1 MSTVQPIKMKI
12 ANILRTKVVLI
23 PLFILVFIYLFAWA
37 GLPRLV
43 HWQAEKQVLER
54 SGHVLKMDLPEVNPF
69 KLTVRIP
76 KLSLATPEGEQL
88 VAFDHLFVDVS
99 GTDLFT
105 GLVALDQIDLKNLNL
120 NVALLP
126 EGKNNFTALL
136 DAFKTEEPEEENT
149 EPPAFLLS
157 HLLISDAAV
166 DFEDRRKPDGLKT
179 RFAPLNL
186 ELRDLA
192 TRSETDGDFVL
203 NAVTGLD
210 AELKLRA
217 QIQLADP
224 SATGEFSLTG
234 LNLAKL
240 EPLLAPLLPTAPPAG
255 SADLALNFDVNL
267 KESATL
273 QANETAPA
281 DGAPQ
286 ANQAAQPKVLINNI
300 NAEVREFSMAAKPQG
315 ASAAAQFSKL
325 NVNNASFD
333 LQANKAELTGI
344 VLAGLQLNHASKAK
358 AIGLDTIEVGPIL
371 VDLAEQHAEVN
382 AATVKGGAVNVKRN
396 AQGKL
401 DLMAAINDWV
411 PAKKPADKNTPE
423 TIDEVPAK
431 PWTYAVNTI
440 DLSGINANIQDQTVS
455 PALNIGLNSIAV
467 STSGVTQDLSKTLP
481 LKASL
486 NVASGGS
493 IAVNG
498 DINPSTAAT
507 QMNIEVNALALKPA
521 QPFIGQ
527 FAKLNLVSGAIYTK
541 GKATYNAK
549 EQGYAGSLT
558 VAGLRLNEAGTNN
571 SFFEFK
577 KLFTPGLRVNAQ
589 GLNIQRLT
597 LEGLD
602 TSLLI
607 AKDKSTNISRILVSK
622 EEPTTATQQQAEPA
636 TPAAN
641 APPAFAVNI
650 DRFSIADSELDF
662 ADESLFIPFGTR
674 IHSLEG
680 VLNGLSN
687 KPGTRGELAL
697 KGAVDEFGEADA
709 QGTLNL
715 LDPTAYMDIAVKFSN
730 VEMRNLTPYSGT
742 FANRKIESGKLSL
755 NLVYNIENQQLNSS
769 NQVIV
774 DKLKLGERVQSPQG
788 RDLPLE
794 LAIAILEDS
803 NGRIDLGLPITGD
816 LNDPQFSYGAIVW
829 KAIGNVL
836 TKIVTAP
843 FRALGALFGGGDADE
858 LGKIEFTAGA
868 NTLSPSQREGLKKLG
883 EALTTRPNLALTVQG
898 TWAPVDKTAI
908 QNLQMRRAVAAQAGE
923 KLQPG
928 ENPGPL
934 ALNNEATQK
943 AIEALF
949 EKRFSGGELASMKTG
964 FRKANPGQLEQ
975 GMAGKALGQIT
986 NLFKDTRELSEAEV
1000 NALKGKNFYAVLAQK
1015 LQDSEE
1021 VSTAQL
1027 QALATQRQHLVSTG
1041 LTSAGVP
1048 AERVKTDSPKET
1060 KANDDKTVPMELGVA
1075 VNK

>member
-1 MSTVQPIKMKI
+1 MKI
-12 ANILRTKVVLI
+12 STILRSKAVLI
-23 PLFILVFIYLFAWA
+23 PLFIIVFFYLFAWA

-54 SGHVLKMDLPEVNPF
+54 SGHVLNMGLPEINPF

-76 KLSLATPEGEQL
+76 KLNLATPEGEQL
-88 VAFDHLFVDVS
+88 VSFEHLFVDVS

-126 EGKNNFTALL
+126 EGKNNFTTLL
-136 DAFKTEEPEEENT
+136 DAFKTDEPEEEENT

-166 DFEDRRKPDGLKT
+166 NFEDRRKPDGLKT
-179 RFAPLNL
+179 TFAPLNL

-192 TRSETDGDFVL
+192 TRSENDGDFVL
-203 NAVTGLD
+203 NAITGLD

-224 SATGEFSLTG
+224 SAVGEFSLTG
-234 LNLAKL
+234 LNIAKL

-267 KESATL
+267 KDASE
-273 QANETAPA
+273 EIP
-281 DGAPQ
+281 
-286 ANQAAQPKVLINNI
+286 PKVLINNI
-300 NAEVREFSMAAKPQG
+300 NAEVREFNILAKPQG

-325 NVNNASFD
+325 NINNASFD
-333 LQANKAELTGI
+333 LQTNKAELAGI
-344 VLAGLQLNHASKAK
+344 VLAGLQLNHSNKAK

-382 AATVKGGAVNVKRN
+382 AATLKGGAVNVKRN
-396 AQGKL
+396 SKGEL
-401 DLMAAINDWV
+401 DLMAAINDWI
-411 PAKKPADKNTPE
+411 PAKKPVDKSAPE
-423 TIDEVPAK
+423 TSDKTPAK
-431 PWTYAVNTI
+431 PWTYSVNTI
-440 DLSGINANIQDQTVS
+440 DVSGINANIQDQTVS
-455 PALNIGLNSIAV
+455 PALNIGLNNIAV
-467 STSGVTQDLSKTLP
+467 STSGVTQDLSKNLP

-486 NVASGGS
+486 NVASGGN

-498 DINPSTAAT
+498 TVNPSTTAT
-507 QMNIEVNALALKPA
+507 QMNVEVNALALKPA

-549 EQGYAGSLT
+549 EQGYVGSLT
-558 VAGLRLNEAGTNN
+558 IGSLRLNEAGTNN

-602 TSLLI
+602 TALLI
-607 AKDKSTNISRILVSK
+607 AKDKSTNISRILVNK

-636 TPAAN
+636 KPAAN
-641 APPAFAVNI
+641 TPPAFAVNI
-650 DRFSIADSELDF
+650 DRFNIVNSELDF

-680 VLNGLSN
+680 VVNGLSN

-709 QGTLNL
+709 QGTINL

-755 NLVYNIENQQLNSS
+755 NLVYNIENRQLNSS

-794 LAIAILEDS
+794 LAIAILEDR

-908 QNLQMRRAVAAQAGE
+908 QNLQMRRAVATQAGE

-949 EKRFSGGELASMKTG
+949 EKRFSGGELASLKTG

-975 GMAGKALGQIT
+975 GVAGKALGQLT
-986 NLFKDTRELSEAEV
+986 NLFKDTRELSDAEV

-1027 QALATQRQHLVSTG
+1027 QALATQRQQLVSTG

-1048 AERVKTDSPKET
+1048 AERVKTDAPKET

>member
-1 MSTVQPIKMKI
+1 MKLTT
-12 ANILRTKVVLI
+12 ILRSKALLI
-23 PLFILVFIYLFAWA
+23 PLFIIVFVYLFTWA

-43 HWQAEKQVLER
+43 HWQAEKQVFER
-54 SGHVLKMDLPEVNPF
+54 SGHVLKMELPEVNPF
-69 KLTVRIP
+69 KLTARIP

-105 GLVALDQIDLKNLNL
+105 GLVALDQIELKNLNV

-126 EGKNNFTALL
+126 EGKHNFTALL
-136 DAFKTEEPEEENT
+136 DSFKTEEPEEEST

-157 HLLISDAAV
+157 HLLISDAAI
-166 DFEDRRKPDGLKT
+166 DFEDRRNPDGLKT

-217 QIQLADP
+217 KIQLADP

-234 LNLAKL
+234 LNIAKL

-267 KESATL
+267 KEEPAT
-273 QANETAPA
+273 TP
-281 DGAPQ
+281 GAE
-286 ANQAAQPKVLINNI
+286 AAQPKVLINNI
-300 NAEVREFSMAAKPQG
+300 NAEVREFSLAAKPQG
-315 ASAAAQFSKL
+315 ASAAAQFNKL
-325 NVNNASFD
+325 NINDASFD
-333 LQANKAELTGI
+333 LQTNKADLAGI
-344 VLAGLQLNHASKAK
+344 VLAGLQLNHSNKAK
-358 AIGLDTIEVGPIL
+358 AIGLDTIEVGPIA
-371 VDLAEQHAEVN
+371 VDLTEQHADVN
-382 AATVKGGAVNVKRN
+382 AATVKGGVLNVKRN
-396 AQGKL
+396 AKGEL
-401 DLMAAINDWV
+401 DLMAAINDWI
-411 PAKKPADKNTPE
+411 PANKPAIKSAKANTKE
-423 TIDEVPAK
+423 TEDSPAK
-431 PWTYAVNTI
+431 PWTYTVSTI

-455 PALNIGLNSIAV
+455 PALNIGLNNIAV
-467 STSGVTQDLSKTLP
+467 STSGVTQDLSKNLP

-498 DINPSTAAT
+498 NINPSTAAT
-507 QMNIEVNALALKPA
+507 QMNVEVNALALKPA

-527 FAKLNLVSGAIYTK
+527 FAKLNLVNGALYTK

-549 EQGYAGSLT
+549 EQGYIGSLT
-558 VAGLRLNEAGTNN
+558 IGNLRLNEAGTNN

-589 GLNIQRLT
+589 GLSIQRLT

-602 TSLLI
+602 TALLI
-607 AKDKSTNISRILVSK
+607 SKDKSTNISRILVNK
-622 EEPTTATQQQAEPA
+622 AEPKTTTQQQSEPA
-636 TPAAN
+636 KPADN
-641 APPAFAVNI
+641 TTSAFAVNI
-650 DRFSIADSELDF
+650 DRFTIVKSEMDF

-680 VLNGLSN
+680 VVNGLSN

-709 QGTLNL
+709 QGTINL

-898 TWAPVDKTAI
+898 TWAPADKTAI
-908 QNLQMRRAVAAQAGE
+908 QNLQMRRAVATQAGE
-923 KLQPG
+923 KLQPA

-949 EKRFSGGELASMKTG
+949 EKRFSGGELASLKTG

-975 GMAGKALGQIT
+975 GVAGKALGQIT
-986 NLFKDTRELSEAEV
+986 NLFKETRELSDAEV

-1021 VSTAQL
+1021 VSAAQL
-1027 QALATQRQHLVSTG
+1027 QALATERQQLVSTG
-1041 LTSAGVP
+1041 LTAAGVP
-1048 AERVKTDSPKET
+1048 AERVKTDAPKET
-1060 KANDDKTVPMELGVA
+1060 KAIEGKTVPMELGVA

>member
-1 MSTVQPIKMKI
+1 MKI
-12 ANILRTKVVLI
+12 STILRSKAVLI
-23 PLFILVFIYLFAWA
+23 PLFIIVFFYLFAWA

-54 SGHVLKMDLPEVNPF
+54 SGHVLNMGLPEINPF

-76 KLSLATPEGEQL
+76 KLNLATPEGEQL
-88 VAFDHLFVDVS
+88 VSFEHLFVDVS

-126 EGKNNFTALL
+126 EGKNNFTTLL
-136 DAFKTEEPEEENT
+136 DAFKTDEPEEEENT

-166 DFEDRRKPDGLKT
+166 NFEDRRKPDGLKT
-179 RFAPLNL
+179 TFAPLNL

-192 TRSETDGDFVL
+192 TRSENDGDFVL
-203 NAVTGLD
+203 NAITGLD

-224 SATGEFSLTG
+224 SAVGEFSLTG
-234 LNLAKL
+234 LNIAKL

-267 KESATL
+267 KDASE
-273 QANETAPA
+273 EIP
-281 DGAPQ
+281 
-286 ANQAAQPKVLINNI
+286 PKVLINNI
-300 NAEVREFSMAAKPQG
+300 NAEVREFNILAKPQG
-315 ASAAAQFSKL
+315 ASAAAQFIKL
-325 NVNNASFD
+325 NINNASFD
-333 LQANKAELTGI
+333 LQTNKAELAGI
-344 VLAGLQLNHASKAK
+344 VLAGLQLNHSNKAK

-382 AATVKGGAVNVKRN
+382 AATLKGGAVNVKRN
-396 AQGKL
+396 SKGEL
-401 DLMAAINDWV
+401 DLMAAINDWI
-411 PAKKPADKNTPE
+411 PAKKPVDKSAPE
-423 TIDEVPAK
+423 TSDKTPAK
-431 PWTYAVNTI
+431 PWTYSVNTI
-440 DLSGINANIQDQTVS
+440 DVSGINANIQDQTVS
-455 PALNIGLNSIAV
+455 PALNIGLNNIAV
-467 STSGVTQDLSKTLP
+467 STSGVTQDLSKNLP

-486 NVASGGS
+486 NVASGGN

-498 DINPSTAAT
+498 TVNPSTTAT
-507 QMNIEVNALALKPA
+507 QMNVEVNALALKPA

-549 EQGYAGSLT
+549 EQGYVGSLT
-558 VAGLRLNEAGTNN
+558 IGSLRLNEAGTNN

-602 TSLLI
+602 TALLI
-607 AKDKSTNISRILVSK
+607 AKDKSTNISRILVNK

-636 TPAAN
+636 KPAAN
-641 APPAFAVNI
+641 TPPAFAVNI
-650 DRFSIADSELDF
+650 DRFNIANSEMDF

-680 VLNGLSN
+680 VVNGLSN

-709 QGTLNL
+709 QGTINL
-715 LDPTAYMDIAVKFSN
+715 LDPTAYMDIVVKFSN

-883 EALTTRPNLALTVQG
+883 EALTARPNLALTVQG
-898 TWAPVDKTAI
+898 TWAPADKTAI
-908 QNLQMRRAVAAQAGE
+908 QNLQMRRAVATQAGE

-949 EKRFSGGELASMKTG
+949 EKRFSGGELASLKTG

-975 GMAGKALGQIT
+975 GVAGKALGQLT
-986 NLFKDTRELSEAEV
+986 NLFKDTRELSDAEV

-1027 QALATQRQHLVSTG
+1027 QALATQRQQLVSTG

-1048 AERVKTDSPKET
+1048 AERVKTDAPKET

>member
-1 MSTVQPIKMKI
+1 MKLTT
-12 ANILRTKVVLI
+12 ILRSKALLI
-23 PLFILVFIYLFAWA
+23 PLAIVVLFYLFAWA
-37 GLPRLV
+37 GLPRLA

-54 SGHVLKMDLPEVNPF
+54 SGHVLKMELPEVNPF

-88 VAFDHLFVDVS
+88 VAFDHLFVDLS
-99 GTDLFT
+99 GADLFT

-136 DAFKTEEPEEENT
+136 DAFKTDEPEEENT

-234 LNLAKL
+234 LNIAKL

-255 SADLALNFDVNL
+255 TADLALNFDVNL
-267 KESATL
+267 KEEPAT
-273 QANETAPA
+273 TP
-281 DGAPQ
+281 GAE
-286 ANQAAQPKVLINNI
+286 AAQPKVLINNI
-300 NAEVREFSMAAKPQG
+300 NAEVREFSIAAKPQG
-315 ASAAAQFSKL
+315 ASAAAKFSRL
-325 NVNNASFD
+325 NINNANFD
-333 LQANKAELTGI
+333 LQANKADVAGV
-344 VLAGLQLNHASKAK
+344 VLAGLQLNHSNKAK
-358 AIGLDTIEVGPIL
+358 AIGLDTIEVGPIA
-371 VDLAEQHAEVN
+371 VDLTEQYAEVN
-382 AATVKGGAVNVKRN
+382 AATVKGGLVNVKRN
-396 AQGKL
+396 AKGEL
-401 DLMAAINDWV
+401 DLMAAINDWI
-411 PAKKPADKNTPE
+411 PANKPAEKAADDP
-423 TIDEVPAK
+423 PAQ

-455 PALNIGLNSIAV
+455 PALNIGLNNIAV
-467 STSGVTQDLSKTLP
+467 STSGVTQDLSKNLP

-498 DINPSTAAT
+498 NFNPSTAAT
-507 QMNIEVNALALKPA
+507 QMNVEVNALALRPA
-521 QPFIGQ
+521 QPFISQ
-527 FAKLNLVSGAIYTK
+527 FAKLNLVSGAVYTK

-549 EQGYAGSLT
+549 EQGYVGSLT
-558 VAGLRLNEAGTNN
+558 IGSLRLNEAGTNN
-571 SFFEFK
+571 PFFEFK

-602 TSLLI
+602 TALLI
-607 AKDKSTNISRILVSK
+607 AKDKSTNISRILVNK
-622 EEPTTATQQQAEPA
+622 EEPAKPA
-636 TPAAN
+636 DNTPS
-641 APPAFAVNI
+641 AFAVNI
-650 DRFSIADSELDF
+650 DRFSIANSEMDF

-680 VLNGLSN
+680 VVNGLSN

-709 QGTLNL
+709 QGTINL

-843 FRALGALFGGGDADE
+843 FRALGALFGGGDSDE

-898 TWAPVDKTAI
+898 TWAPADKTAI
-908 QNLQMRRAVAAQAGE
+908 QNLQMRRAVATQAGE

-949 EKRFSGGELASMKTG
+949 EKRFSGGELASLKTG

-975 GMAGKALGQIT
+975 GVAGKALGQIT
-986 NLFKDTRELSEAEV
+986 NLFKDTRELSDAEV

-1027 QALATQRQHLVSTG
+1027 QTLATERQQLVSTG
-1041 LTSAGVP
+1041 LTTAGVP
-1048 AERVKTDSPKET
+1048 AERVKTDTPKET

>member
-1 MSTVQPIKMKI
+1 MKLTT
-12 ANILRTKVVLI
+12 ILRSKALLI
-23 PLFILVFIYLFAWA
+23 PLFIIVFFYVFAWA

-54 SGHVLKMDLPEVNPF
+54 SGHVLKMDLPELNPF
-69 KLTVRIP
+69 KLTLRIP
-76 KLSLATPEGEQL
+76 KLNLSTPEGAQL

-136 DAFKTEEPEEENT
+136 DAFKSEEPEEEDNK

-157 HLLISDAAV
+157 HLLITDAVV
-166 DFEDRRKPDGLKT
+166 DFQDRRKPDGLKT
-179 RFAPLNL
+179 RFEPLNL

-203 NAVTGLD
+203 NAITGLD

-234 LNLAKL
+234 LNIAKL

-267 KESATL
+267 KDASEEL
-273 QANETAPA
+273 P
-281 DGAPQ
+281 
-286 ANQAAQPKVLINNI
+286 PKVLINNI
-300 NAEVREFSMAAKPQG
+300 NAAVRDFNIAAKPQG
-315 ASAAAQFSKL
+315 ASASAQFNTL
-325 NVNNASFD
+325 NINNGSVD
-333 LQANKAELTGI
+333 LQANKAELASI
-344 VLAGLQLNHASKAK
+344 VLAGLQMNQGNKAK
-358 AIGLDTIEVGPIL
+358 VIELSAIEVGPIS
-371 VDLAEQHAEVN
+371 VDLTGQHAEVN
-382 AATVKGGAVNVKRN
+382 AATVKGGVVNVKRN
-396 AQGKL
+396 AKGEL
-401 DLMAAINDWV
+401 DLMAAIDDWI
-411 PAKKPADKNTPE
+411 PANKPAVKPE
-423 TIDEVPAK
+423 KTAPQETEDNPAK
-431 PWTYAVNTI
+431 PWTYAINTI
-440 DLSGINANIQDQTVS
+440 DLSGINANIQDQSVS
-455 PALNIGLNSIAV
+455 PALNIGLNNIAV
-467 STSGVTQDLSKTLP
+467 ATSGITQDLSKTLP

-498 DINPSTAAT
+498 EINPSTAAT
-507 QMNIEVNALALKPA
+507 QMNVEVNALALKPV
-521 QPFIGQ
+521 QPFIAQ
-527 FAKLNLVSGAIYTK
+527 FAKLELANGAIYTK

-549 EQGYAGSLT
+549 EQSYLGSLT
-558 VAGLRLNEAGTNN
+558 VASLRLNETGTNN
-571 SFFEFK
+571 SFLQFK

-602 TSLLI
+602 TALLI
-607 AKDKSTNISRILVSK
+607 AKDKSTNISRILVSNDEAK
-622 EEPTTATQQQAEPA
+622 TPKTNEPA
-636 TPAAN
+636 KPADN
-641 APPAFAVNI
+641 TPPAFAINV
-650 DRFSIADSELDF
+650 DRFNIADSEMDF

-680 VLNGLSN
+680 VVNGLSN

-709 QGTLNL
+709 QGTINL

-883 EALTTRPNLALTVQG
+883 EALTTRPNLALTIQG
-898 TWAPVDKTAI
+898 TWAPADKTAI
-908 QNLQMRRAVAAQAGE
+908 QNLQMRRAVAMQAGE
-923 KLQPG
+923 KLQQG

-949 EKRFSGGELASMKTG
+949 EKRFGGGELASLKTG

-975 GMAGKALGQIT
+975 GVAGKALGQIT
-986 NLFKDTRELSEAEV
+986 NLFKDTRELSDAEA

-1027 QALATQRQHLVSTG
+1027 QALATQRQQVISTG
-1041 LTSAGVP
+1041 LTAAGVP
-1048 AERVKTDSPKET
+1048 AERLKTDAPKET
-1060 KANDDKTVPMELGVA
+1060 KASDDKTVPMELGVA

>member
-1 MSTVQPIKMKI
+1 MKI
-12 ANILRTKVVLI
+12 ANIFRAKMVLI

-192 TRSETDGDFVL
+192 TRSETDGDFIL

-234 LNLAKL
+234 LNIAKL

-255 SADLALNFDVNL
+255 SADLVLNFDVNL
-267 KESATL
+267 KDASEDI
-273 QANETAPA
+273 P
-281 DGAPQ
+281 
-286 ANQAAQPKVLINNI
+286 PKVLIKNI

-325 NVNNASFD
+325 NINNASFD

-358 AIGLDTIEVGPIL
+358 AIGLDTIEVGPII

-382 AATVKGGAVNVKRN
+382 AATVKGGFVNVKRN
-396 AQGKL
+396 AQGEL
-401 DLMAAINDWV
+401 DLMAAINDWI

-423 TIDEVPAK
+423 TSDEAPAK

-455 PALNIGLNSIAV
+455 PALNIGLNNIAV
-467 STSGVTQDLSKTLP
+467 STNGVTQDLSKTLP

-507 QMNIEVNALALKPA
+507 RMNVEVNALALKPA

-527 FAKLNLVSGAIYTK
+527 FAKLNLVSGAIYSK

-602 TSLLI
+602 TALLI
-607 AKDKSTNISRILVSK
+607 AKDKSTNISRILVNK

-636 TPAAN
+636 KPAAN

-680 VLNGLSN
+680 VVNGLSN

-709 QGTLNL
+709 QGTIKL
-715 LDPTAYMDIAVKFSN
+715 LDPTAFMDIAVKFSN

-843 FRALGALFGGGDADE
+843 FRALGALFGGGNTDE

-868 NTLSPSQREGLKKLG
+868 NTLSPSQRESLKKLG

-923 KLQPG
+923 KLQPS

-949 EKRFSGGELASMKTG
+949 EKRFSGGELASIKTG

-975 GMAGKALGQIT
+975 GVAGKALGQLT
-986 NLFKDTRELSEAEV
+986 NLFKDTRELSDAEV

-1027 QALATQRQHLVSTG
+1027 QALATQRQQLVSTG
-1041 LTSAGVP
+1041 LATVGVP

-1060 KANDDKTVPMELGVA
+1060 KANDDKTVPLELGVA